1 MKAKTLRWTM
11 VLCVAVA
18 LLGFQAPCDG
28 ADCPVERFKFDSGA
42 QLEKLINDL
51 NDTPEAWQAGVREV
65 PRLYITNISARW
77 RDKTAKDLDQV
88 LRTRSSVCRLTALLD
103 ENEQASTNRRRLP
116 RRWTDD
122 PSDPGW
128 GRRQL
133 RLITTLV
140 SPQDNDIYDYR
151 PADPEQIDSSRPDES
166 APVIAIL

>member
-1 MKAKTLRWTM
+1 MKAKTVLRSL
-11 VLCVAVA
+11 VLYVAVG
-18 LLGFQAPCDG
+18 LLDFRAPCDG
-28 ADCPVERFKFDSGA
+28 ADRPVERFKFDSGA

-65 PRLYITNISARW
+65 PRLYITNIPARW

-88 LRTRSSVCRLTALLD
+88 LRTRSSVCRLAALLD

-140 SPQDNDIYDYR
+140 STEDNDIYHYR
-151 PADPEQIDSSRPDES
+151 PA
-166 APVIAIL
+166 APRTNREFTF